1 MTVLSPD
8 MNPGSA
14 CSWCSRVRS
23 VASRFQLPIGPKIL
37 LDVRE
42 TTNRR
47 GYHLLA
53 AAAIMAPHLGRCR
66 LYAMSTDH
74 AEEHLAMNAFRFDT
88 GRKLS
93 IWNPKK
99 KRRWWRKPVFDLYL
113 MISDDWPTDKR
124 TKKAR
129 RRSRRFLLGLHLPV
143 PPGDGEAVV
152 TSGADTRAFAGKVL
166 ALLGLPSRLT
176 A

>member
-8 MNPGSA
+8 MNPGRA

-53 AAAIMAPHLGRCR
+53 AAAIMAPYLGRCR

-74 AEEHLAMNAFRFDT
+74 SEEHLAMNAFRFDT
-88 GRKLS
+88 RRKLS
-93 IWNPKK
+93 IWNPK

-129 RRSRRFLLGLHLPV
+129 RRSRRFLLGLHLPM
-143 PPGDGEAVV
+143 PPGDGEAMV
-152 TSGADTRAFAGKVL
+152 TGGADTRAFAGQAL
-166 ALLGLPSRLT
+166 ALLGLPSRPT